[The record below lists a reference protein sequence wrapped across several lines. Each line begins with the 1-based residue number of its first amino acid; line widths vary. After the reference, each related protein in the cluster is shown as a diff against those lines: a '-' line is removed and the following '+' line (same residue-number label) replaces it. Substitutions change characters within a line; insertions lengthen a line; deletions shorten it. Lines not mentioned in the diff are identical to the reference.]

1 MPSSAAIP
9 AAPTYPIPPT
19 SVPPYQAS
27 DSANA
32 FLPNIKTGFVQS
44 WSFGIQRELTKDTV
58 IEARYVAN
66 RGTDLWHQ
74 YNLNETNIT
83 ENGFLNEFK
92 LAQANYQAHV
102 ASGLCG
108 GTGQPACSF
117 AYRGAG
123 TGTSPLPI
131 ILAAFRGVGGPAS
144 AAAAS
149 VAANYTGSITAP
161 SGASVNVGNL
171 FADTGFTGLLS
182 PNNANARSFAGSLF
196 STADRRA
203 LSLLAGFP
211 SNLFL
216 TNPNL
221 PGTGGTSGD

>member
-19 SVPPYQAS
+19 SVPPYQPS

-58 IEARYVAN
+58 IEARYVGN

-74 YNLNETNIT
+74 YNLNETNVT
-83 ENGFLNEFK
+83 ENGFLSEFK

-131 ILAAFRGVGGPAS
+131 ILGAFRGVGGPAS

-161 SGASVNVGNL
+161 SRSTVIVGDP
-171 FADTGFTGLLS
+171 FAGTCLTRLVS
-182 PNNANARSFAGSLF
+182 PNNANARSFAASR
-196 STADRRA
+196 SE
-203 LSLLAGFP
+203 
-211 SNLFL
+211 
-216 TNPNL
+216 
-221 PGTGGTSGD
+221 